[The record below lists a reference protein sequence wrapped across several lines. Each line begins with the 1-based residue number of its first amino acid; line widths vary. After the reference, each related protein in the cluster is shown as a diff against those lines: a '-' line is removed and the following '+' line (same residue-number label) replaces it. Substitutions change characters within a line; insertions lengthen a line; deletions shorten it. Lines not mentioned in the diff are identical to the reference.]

1 MKRAGFSC
9 AVLTA
14 AALMTLGSAATAFAG
29 EWVAEGTEWRYL
41 ENNGTYAADS
51 WETDNGVSYYI
62 GSDGY
67 MLRNTLI
74 EDNENYYYVRSSG
87 AMLVNEWRFLE
98 NPEWQGD
105 EWVGE
110 GSWYYFGANGRA
122 VRTTGDKVR
131 IEEIG
136 GKRYAFDQ
144 YGRMMTGWIS
154 ESGEYVTEDNWE
166 EGLYYADP
174 AGNGDLITSNWL
186 LLSVPDADN
195 EEDDYPSYY
204 FYFSSNAK
212 KAMDTERTIGGK
224 DYLFDSRGVTQY
236 GWHQDDDEA
245 QSWRYFGTIEDPYM
259 RTGWFEAIPDENL
272 DSDDYNDGN
281 SRWYYSSSNGR
292 IVTSAFKTIDGKTY
306 AFNSTGERIT
316 GLKVITLDGENSK
329 TITGVSSV
337 DYLDDIPQGE
347 DATTNVFYFN
357 SDGTVK
363 TGNVTIDIDG
373 TNYDFSFRSSGSPR
387 GAGVMGIDDN
397 KIYDHGR
404 CLTAEEDTKYQI
416 VSWDDKRYL
425 VNESGTIQKN
435 RKNLKDAD
443 GYYYCTNKDGT
454 LLHGPLDDRC
464 EEKH

>member
-1 MKRAGFSC
+1 KRAGFSC

-29 EWVAEGTEWRYL
+29 EWVAEGTEWRDL

-174 AGNGDLITSNWL
+174 AGSGDLITNNWL
-186 LLSVPDADN
+186 LL
-195 EEDDYPSYY
+195 
-204 FYFSSNAK
+204 
-212 KAMDTERTIGGK
+212 
-224 DYLFDSRGVTQY
+224 
-236 GWHQDDDEA
+236 
-245 QSWRYFGTIEDPYM
+245 
-259 RTGWFEAIPDENL
+259 
-272 DSDDYNDGN
+272 
-281 SRWYYSSSNGR
+281 
-292 IVTSAFKTIDGKTY
+292 
-306 AFNSTGERIT
+306 
-316 GLKVITLDGENSK
+316 
-329 TITGVSSV
+329 
-337 DYLDDIPQGE
+337 
-347 DATTNVFYFN
+347 
-357 SDGTVK
+357 
-363 TGNVTIDIDG
+363 
-373 TNYDFSFRSSGSPR
+373 
-387 GAGVMGIDDN
+387 
-397 KIYDHGR
+397 
-404 CLTAEEDTKYQI
+404 
-416 VSWDDKRYL
+416 
-425 VNESGTIQKN
+425 
-435 RKNLKDAD
+435 
-443 GYYYCTNKDGT
+443 
-454 LLHGPLDDRC
+454 
-464 EEKH
+464 